1 MELVTGATGFIGRA
15 LTGRLLAAGKRV
27 RCLVRPGSNAAG
39 LAGAEILRG
48 DLLDPKSLAEAV
60 KGTDRVW
67 HLGALVRPRGFIVG
81 RRRLLQEFRLVN
93 AEASRLLAE
102 AAAGAGAKRFIY
114 FSSIAALGP
123 GEDISDDTAPRPVTP
138 YGRSKLEGE
147 LGLKEVS
154 ARTKLDLL
162 ILRPSMIYGRGSRPW
177 EELFSSVRRGW
188 LPVPGTAANFFS
200 VCCLENLLD
209 AALLAAEKAAPGAAL
224 NISEGAL
231 PLRDLLLTA
240 GELLGRKPRLLPLP
254 AALLN
259 AVSRLL
265 DGGLGLAG
273 LAMPGF
279 VGADRTRVQEACAS
293 WSHRCEG
300 LRALGW
306 RPTLSTREGLAA
318 ALGVKP

>member
-1 MELVTGATGFIGRA
+1 MELVTGASGFIGRA
-15 LTGRLLAAGKRV
+15 LTGRLLAAGKHV
-27 RCLVRPGSNAAG
+27 RCLVRPGSDTGG

-48 DLLDPKSLAEAV
+48 DLLDPEALAAAV
-60 KGTDRVW
+60 KGTASVW
-67 HLGALVRPRGFIVG
+67 HLGALVRPHGFIVG

-123 GEDISDDTAPRPVTP
+123 GEDISDGAAPRPVTP
-138 YGRSKLEGE
+138 YGKSKLEAE
-147 LGLKEVS
+147 LALKEIS
-154 ARTKLDLL
+154 ARTRLDLL
-162 ILRPSMIYGRGSRPW
+162 ILRPSMIYGRGSPPW
-177 EELFSSVRRGW
+177 ERLFSSVRRGW
-188 LPVPGTAANFFS
+188 LPVPGTGANAFS

-209 AALLAAEKAAPGAAL
+209 AALLAAEKAPPGAAL
-224 NISEGAL
+224 NISEGSL

-259 AVSRLL
+259 AVSGLL

-279 VGADRTRVQEACAS
+279 AGADRTRVMEACAS

-306 RPTLSTREGLAA
+306 RPALSTREGLAA
-318 ALGVKP
+318 ALGAKP

>member
-15 LTGRLLAAGKRV
+15 LTGRLLAAGKQV
-27 RCLVRPGSNAAG
+27 RCLVRAGSDTAG
-39 LAGAEILRG
+39 LAGAEVLRG
-48 DLLDPKSLAEAV
+48 DLLDQRALAAAAA
-60 KGTDRVW
+60 GMDRVW
-67 HLGALVRPRGFIVG
+67 HLGALVRPRGFLADK
-81 RRRLLQEFRLVN
+81 RRLLGEFSAVN
-93 AEASRLLAE
+93 AWATRLLGE
-102 AAAGAGAKRFIY
+102 AAAGAGVKRFVY

-123 GEDISDDTAPRPVTP
+123 GEDLADDAAPNPVTA
-138 YGRSKLEGE
+138 YGRSKLDGE
-147 LGLKEVS
+147 LALRETS
-154 ARTKLDLL
+154 ARTGLNLL

-177 EELFSSVRRGW
+177 EELFDSVRRGW
-188 LPVPGTAANFFS
+188 TLVPGTAANRFS

-209 AALLAAEKAAPGAAL
+209 AALLAAEKAPAGAAL
-224 NISEGAL
+224 NVSEGSL
-231 PLRDLLLTA
+231 PLRDLLFTA

-254 AALLN
+254 AALL
-259 AVSRLL
+259 AGVSRLL

-279 VGADRTRVQEACAS
+279 IGADQSRVLEACSA

-306 RPTLSTREGLAA
+306 RPALSTREGLAA

>member
-27 RCLVRPGSNAAG
+27 RCLVRPGSDADK
-39 LAGAEILRG
+39 LAGAEVLRG
-48 DLLDPKSLAEAV
+48 DLRDQAAMTAAV
-60 KGTDRVW
+60 KGVSRVW
-67 HLGALVRPRGFIVG
+67 HLGALVRPRGFLVG
-81 RRRLLQEFRLVN
+81 KSRLRGEFSAVNAGAARLLGQ
-93 AEASRLLAE
+93 
-102 AAAGAGAKRFIY
+102 AAADAGIGRFVY

-123 GEDISDDTAPRPVTP
+123 GEDLSDGAEPLPVTA

-147 LGLKEVS
+147 FALREISGRTGLN
-154 ARTKLDLL
+154 LL
-162 ILRPSMIYGRGSRPW
+162 ILRPSLIYGRGSAPW
-177 EELFSSVRRGW
+177 EALFSSVRRGW
-188 LPVPGTAANFFS
+188 LPVPGTATNTLS

-209 AALLAAEKAAPGAAL
+209 AARLAAEKAPPGSAF
-224 NISEGAL
+224 NVSEGKIT
-231 PLRDLLLTA
+231 LRDLLFTA
-240 GELLGRKPRLLPLP
+240 GELSGSKPRLLPLP
-254 AALLN
+254 VTPLK

-265 DGGLGLAG
+265 DAGLGLAG

-279 VGADRTRVQEACAS
+279 IGADKGRLLEACSS

-306 RPTLSTREGLAA
+306 RPAFSTREGLAA